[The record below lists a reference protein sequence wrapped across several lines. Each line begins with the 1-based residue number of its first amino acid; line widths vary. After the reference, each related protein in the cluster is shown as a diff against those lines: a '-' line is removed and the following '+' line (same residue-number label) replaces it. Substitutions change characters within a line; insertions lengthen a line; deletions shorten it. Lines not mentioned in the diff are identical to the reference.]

1 MSFTC
6 TAMWK
11 TSWDPSQSIW
21 HHEIPL
27 VWLFT
32 QLSSSNGSGVRAWPS
47 LTLYAYTDMCHS
59 HIMPRERP
67 GTHPASNGQ
76 ERKRK
81 WLNLQL
87 LGLLGNLRTW
97 RGRPKKPLPLSKVE
111 QQQRQQ
117 KANFR
122 ERKRMLELNR
132 LFKELKKTLPR
143 NYQILCKK
151 DILIQVSLHP

>member
-1 MSFTC
+1 MTE
-6 TAMWK
+6 
-11 TSWDPSQSIW
+11 
-21 HHEIPL
+21 EITESVGHL
-27 VWLFT
+27 D
-32 QLSSSNGSGVRAWPS
+32 LSSTSGTAKLSTARAAKLS
-47 LTLYAYTDMCHS
+47 TFGTDVK
-59 HIMPRERP
+59 PENR
-67 GTHPASNGQ
+67 
-76 ERKRK
+76 
-81 WLNLQL
+81 
-87 LGLLGNLRTW
+87 

>member
-1 MSFTC
+1 MSSTMPRSNSQCITAIIFVVC
-6 TAMWK
+6 TFEQRQW
-11 TSWDPSQSIW
+11 SPSPFQSITE
-21 HHEIPL
+21 EITEGVGHL
-27 VWLFT
+27 DINST
-32 QLSSSNGSGVRAWPS
+32 SGTAKLSTFG
-47 LTLYAYTDMCHS
+47 TDVK
-59 HIMPRERP
+59 PENR
-67 GTHPASNGQ
+67 
-76 ERKRK
+76 
-81 WLNLQL
+81 
-87 LGLLGNLRTW
+87 

>member
-1 MSFTC
+1 M
-6 TAMWK
+6 
-11 TSWDPSQSIW
+11 
-21 HHEIPL
+21 
-27 VWLFT
+27 
-32 QLSSSNGSGVRAWPS
+32 LSSDNPLPRQWSPSPFKSITEEITESVGHLDLSSTSGTAKLSTARAAKLS
-47 LTLYAYTDMCHS
+47 TFGTDVK
-59 HIMPRERP
+59 PENR
-67 GTHPASNGQ
+67 
-76 ERKRK
+76 
-81 WLNLQL
+81 
-87 LGLLGNLRTW
+87 

-117 KANFR
+117 NANFR